1 MNHIYICLTLMLGL
15 AVQTVPATASDLSG
29 LLQEVRR
36 FSAADNAVNKEREQ
50 LFGSDV
56 RQQETL
62 LRQSVRRLENAE
74 TEQSRLKTLFDAND
88 QKLAETEALIQQR
101 SGQLGEVFGVAREKA
116 GELRSVLDDSLTSA
130 EYPQRSGTLAFAD
143 SKRVPTTEDL
153 ENLWYQLQLEMTA
166 SGEIKRFNSL
176 VTANDGSSEM
186 RSVVRFGLF
195 GAATEQGDF
204 LNWDVS
210 QQTLTVLPTQPED
223 GAELL
228 HEYLAEGG
236 NVTLD
241 PTRGQLF
248 MLLDRA
254 PKLMERVHQGGNV
267 GYLILALGAAGLL
280 VALLQMSMML
290 LNEMRVRNQL
300 RNPAQL
306 SPDNALGRVLLTVKA
321 ENLTPEQ
328 RELKVDEAIL
338 QELPALE
345 RGQSFVRL
353 LAAVAPLLGL
363 LGTVIGMIATFQSI
377 TLFGTSDPKL
387 MAGGISQALM
397 TTVLGLVVAI
407 PLLFC
412 HSYLAARGRRLTQI
426 LQERSLGLLAEAE
439 SPAVAEVTTR
449 AA

>member
-1 MNHIYICLTLMLGL
+1 MNRIVISLTVILGL
-15 AVQTVPATASDLSG
+15 AIQSVAAMASDLSG
-29 LLQEVRR
+29 LLQEVRQ
-36 FSAADNAVNKEREQ
+36 FSSADNALNQKREQ

-56 RQQETL
+56 QQQERL
-62 LRQSVRRLENAE
+62 LKQSIQRLENAE
-74 TEQSRLKTLFDAND
+74 AEQSRLKALFDEQD
-88 QKLAETEALIQQR
+88 QKLAATEALIQQR

-130 EYPQRSGTLAFAD
+130 EYPQRAATLAFAD
-143 SKRVPTTEDL
+143 SKRVPTTADL
-153 ENLWYQLQLEMTA
+153 ENLWYQLQLEMTV
-166 SGEIKRFNSL
+166 SGEIKRFDS
-176 VTANDGSSEM
+176 VVIADDGSRETQ
-186 RSVVRFGLF
+186 SVVRFGVF
-195 GAATEQGDF
+195 AAATEQGDY

-210 QQTLTVLPTQPED
+210 QQTLTVLPTQPDD

-228 HEYLAEGG
+228 QGYLAGG
-236 NVTLD
+236 GEITLD

-280 VALLQMSMML
+280 VALFQMGMML
-290 LNEMRVRNQL
+290 LNEMRVRHQL
-300 RNPAQL
+300 RSPAQL
-306 SPDNALGRVLLTVKA
+306 TPDNALGRVLLEVKA
-321 ENLTPEQ
+321 ETLTPEQ

-338 QELPALE
+338 RELPVLE

-353 LAAVAPLLGL
+353 LSAVAPLLGL
-363 LGTVIGMIATFQSI
+363 LGTVVGMIATFQSI

-387 MAGGISQALM
+387 MAAGISQALM

-412 HSYLAARGRRLTQI
+412 HSYLAARSRRLAQI

-439 SPAVAEVTTR
+439 SPVVAEVTTR